1 MGCPHCQSSEISP
14 DGVCL
19 ICGLRVAADIPAQN
33 PEAADPT
40 TPELEGAAEENAT
53 GHSGMI
59 EMDYS
64 EGTESEEASEVPPWR
79 QELSQRLHEIK
90 QKREA
95 VAATQQE
102 SKLTAPVS
110 QAKAA
115 EALSALQARLLE
127 KMPPR
132 KPQPPAAPPPRQKT
146 LEPVPPEPAVREPIP
161 PPAPQPDEREIRN
174 LIDNAVSRQA
184 PQLIAP
190 VIAAQTISPAVVA
203 EDYEPESLPDEEGK
217 LILLSRT
224 LSGLVDLIVL
234 ILCTGVFIICADFF
248 SGILVLDGVSL
259 LNFSLLFLLN
269 FFLYSLF
276 FLSASNQTIGMM
288 ITDLRVVGVG
298 RNRPTVRQLLGR
310 CCMYLISLFCLGI
323 GLLLS
328 LFDRDNKC
336 LHDRTS
342 GTRVVRI

>member
-19 ICGLRVAADIPAQN
+19 ICGLRLAADTPAQN
-33 PEAADPT
+33 PEAADLPA
-40 TPELEGAAEENAT
+40 PEPEAAAEEDAR
-53 GHSGMI
+53 SRPGMI

-64 EGTESEEASEVPPWR
+64 EGAQESEENAEVPPWR

-95 VAATQQE
+95 IAVTHQE

-115 EALSALQARLLE
+115 ETLSALQARLLE

-132 KPQPPAAPPPRQKT
+132 KPQPPAVPPPQQKT
-146 LEPVPPEPAVREPIP
+146 LEPLQPEPPLRESVP
-161 PPAPQPDEREIRN
+161 PPAQPPDQREIRN

-184 PQLIAP
+184 PQVSAP
-190 VIAAQTISPAVVA
+190 VVVA
-203 EDYEPESLPDEEGK
+203 EDYEPGPLPDEEGK

-234 ILCTGVFIICADFF
+234 VLCTGVFIICADFF

-259 LNFSLLFLLN
+259 MNFSALFLLN
-269 FFLYSLF
+269 YFLYSLF

-288 ITDLRVVGVG
+288 ITDLRLVGTG
-298 RNRPTVRQLLGR
+298 ERRPTLGQLLVR
-310 CCMYLISLFCLGI
+310 CCIYLVSLLGLGI
-323 GLLLS
+323 GLVLS
-328 LFDRDNKC
+328 LFDRDHKC

-342 GTRVVRI
+342 GTHVVRI